1 MLLLIYVAIM
11 AMKLARIEK
20 GLGEV
25 AEIAEARRGE
35 GATARRGR
43 APAAEHHPH
52 RHPGPRRLWR
62 DRAGDPALSELLALG
77 VSHKTAPLEL
87 RERLSLTEGRSVAA
101 LRELTEAGT
110 IGEAAAIST
119 CNRTELYLVV
129 SDPVQAESEA
139 LGVLTRKADIPPTE
153 LLGHLYSLRGED
165 ASRHLLRVTAGLDSM
180 IVGEAEIQGQ
190 VKRAYELA
198 LVEGATGPIL
208 NRLFR
213 GALAAGGRARN
224 ETAIGERG
232 VSIPSV
238 AVEVAQRALGD
249 LSERTVLMIGA
260 GATAELVARALV
272 ARGVDTVFVA
282 NRHHDRALGLAERF
296 DGEAIRFENLPEQL
310 VEVDVVVSTTNSPHH
325 IIERDGL
332 EQVMAEREARPLVAD
347 RHRRA
352 ARHRARLPRGRRRS
366 ASTTSTTS
374 SRSSNGTPACAK
386 PRRRGPNGSSRTSS
400 TASSAGSPRSRW
412 CRRSRRCA
420 SAATR
425 SCAGCWPRTR
435 TAGRA
440 STEADRAR
448 MELMANAIASRILH
462 EPTRRIR
469 RAAGSDDAYQ
479 YVSAMRELFGLDVET
494 EVEAEADAT
503 AQGDRAASPHSGLSW
518 PCASPLAA
526 ASLR

>member
-1 MLLLIYVAIM
+1 MVI
-11 AMKLARIEK
+11 
-20 GLGEV
+20 G
-25 AEIAEARRGE
+25 
-35 GATARRGR
+35 
-43 APAAEHHPH
+43 
-52 RHPGPRRLWR
+52 
-62 DRAGDPALSELLALG
+62 
-77 VSHKTAPLEL
+77 L
-87 RERLSLTEGRSVAA
+87 RERGIYKTPDGREFVAH
-101 LRELTEAGT
+101 AG
-110 IGEAAAIST
+110 
-119 CNRTELYLVV
+119 
-129 SDPVQAESEA
+129 
-139 LGVLTRKADIPPTE
+139 
-153 LLGHLYSLRGED
+153 LLGNYHLYSLRGED

-249 LSERTVLMIGA
+249 LSQRKVLMIGA

-296 DGEAIRFENLPEQL
+296 DGEAIRFETLPEQL

-332 EQVMAEREARPLVAD
+332 EQVMAEREARPLVLIDIAV
-347 RHRRA
+347 
-352 ARHRARLPRGRRRS
+352 PRDIE
-366 ASTTSTTS
+366 
-374 SRSSNGTPACAK
+374 PACREVAAVSVYDIDDIQK
-386 PRRRGPNGSSRTSS
+386 IVERN
-400 TASSAGSPRSRW
+400 AGVRE
-412 CRRSRRCA
+412 A
-420 SAATR
+420 EATR
-425 SCAGCWPRTR
+425 AERIIEDELDRFQRWL
-435 TAGRA
+435 A
-440 STEADRAR
+440 SLEVVPTIAAMRERGDEVVRRVLAENENRWENLTDADRAR
-448 MELMANAIASRILH
+448 MELMAKAIASRILH

-469 RAAGSDDAYQ
+469 RAAGSDEAYQ

-494 EVEAEADAT
+494 EVEAEADTT
-503 AQGDRAASPHSGLSW
+503 AKVTELRRPTQG
-518 PCASPLAA
+518 
-526 ASLR
+526 